1 MSLRVLAVV
10 SLAALA
16 ACGGDSGMSPLPGP
30 SPTGGACAAGT
41 PVTGIPA
48 LTARLVVSGLRSPL
62 DLQSVPSDAERLYV
76 VEQGGRIRIV
86 RNGQLQAA
94 AFLDVSSRISSGG
107 ERGLL
112 GLAFHPQFATNRRF
126 FVNYTNP
133 AGDTHIAEFRAAS
146 ADAADPASERV
157 LLAVAQPFA
166 NHNGGGLAFDNSG
179 RLLMGL
185 GDGGSGGD
193 PQNNGQRLDTL
204 LGKILRIDVD
214 AGSPYSL
221 PADNPFL
228 GAAGARGEIWAFG
241 LRNPFKIA
249 VDRPTGDLY
258 IGDVGQNRV
267 EEIDVALAPRRGGEN
282 YGWRTTEGTQCFNPA
297 SGCDR
302 TGTTPPVYEYTH
314 SEGCSV
320 TGGVVY
326 RGCRVPALAGT
337 YFFGDYCSGL
347 VRSFRLA
354 NGVATRAA
362 GLELRDTRRSRARP
376 PSAWTRL
383 ASSTSWTTTARS
395 TGSSR
400 SAFRPGPDSA
410 PPRPPGRVARAIVT
424 SASTSRRELA
434 VTSRTARSNA
444 LALAWD
450 GVL

>member
-1 MSLRVLAVV
+1 MTAGRIGVLLGV
-10 SLAALA
+10 LGLA
-16 ACGGDSGMSPLPGP
+16 ACGGDSGMSPTPGP
-30 SPTGGACAAGT
+30 SPSPTAGACAAGT

-133 AGDTHIAEFRAAS
+133 AGDTHIAEFRATS

-157 LLAVAQPFA
+157 LLTVAQPFA

-204 LGKILRIDVD
+204 LGKILRMDVD

-221 PADNPFL
+221 PVDNPFL

-258 IGDVGQNRV
+258 IGDVGQNRI
-267 EEIDVALAPRRGGEN
+267 EEIDIALAPRRGGEN

-302 TGTTPPVYEYTH
+302 SGTTPPVYEYTH

-354 NGVATRAA
+354 NGVAT
-362 GLELRDTRRSRARP
+362 ELRDWTSGTRGVGA
-376 PSAWTRL
+376 PSSFGLDAAGELYIVDYDGELYRL
-383 ASSTSWTTTARS
+383 E
-395 TGSSR
+395 
-400 SAFRPGPDSA
+400 P
-410 PPRPPGRVARAIVT
+410 
-424 SASTSRRELA
+424 
-434 VTSRTARSNA
+434 
-444 LALAWD
+444 
-450 GVL
+450 